1 MSALMLWIVRRP
13 VVASLLLLAFLIA
26 SGLGVPK
33 LQLDPSID
41 GLILDDGDKAY
52 YEEIKRTFGDDTV
65 VVVYI
70 KSDQL
75 FSAPVLKTVENLTDN
90 LRDITVR
97 STPDAQ
103 PFHPITNVRSL
114 STVNRIEGQRNEG
127 DEEISIDT
135 TPLMDGVPTDE
146 AGFAALKK
154 RALKSELFVGDII
167 SKDGKTT
174 AVNAFVAAAPQGFLA
189 YDYKVADAVEA
200 VLEQERAALQQAG
213 VKAEIFSVGI
223 PVAKSDL
230 GRYIER
236 DMKVLVPLSLV
247 LIFGILA
254 ISFRTPTAVMLPML
268 TGTLSV
274 IAAVGVMGWMGYA
287 INLISNIVPLLLLVI
302 GCTED
307 IYMLSEFAD
316 EVGEGHPKLQAIR
329 NMAVKSGLAITLTSV
344 TTILGFASMA
354 TNGIVM
360 LREFGIAAALG
371 LFFNFIITIVII
383 PVMLRILPVPRR
395 FLERREQPT
404 AHWVVRGTEILIGW
418 ATHRKKTILTALG
431 VVLALSL
438 WGASTIIVNTD
449 LIGMFESDAPIVKN
463 MDTLAKDLSGGQA
476 FSIVIDTHRQDGAKD
491 PQLLQAMLRFQ
502 QELERGPFDKVVS
515 VANHLKAIHREA
527 NGGDPAFDV
536 VPDKGIAAYLMLLE
550 GKDLDRLL
558 ESTYQRTV
566 IVVRHNISGSWNL
579 NREIEKVYRLAETQ
593 LPKYVS
599 VKITGQAV
607 LFNKAADQMAIDQAS
622 NLVQGAVSIFVVI
635 SLLFLSTKAG
645 LLAMLPNLI
654 PMLTTFGFMGLLDI
668 PLSPGT
674 CMVSVISLGIAVDDT
689 IHIMAGFHKNLKST
703 TDQAL
708 AMEHTLRDHL
718 APVIYSSTALGLGF
732 SLLAFSDISSTRD
745 FGILG
750 SLSMFAAA
758 GSELL
763 FTPILLLSTQL
774 VSSWDLFMV
783 RANPAVIASSPLF
796 GNFTPAEYKRIVLLG
811 VLESRAQGEAIVKKG
826 EKSREMYLLL
836 GGKAEVML
844 EGQRGA
850 VLKPGDIFGEMAF
863 VTGEQRSADVIASED
878 VSLLRIDHP
887 VLERVLKRF
896 PKIGCK
902 LLLNISQILSR
913 RLGGET
919 KSTA

>member
-75 FSAPVLKTVENLTDN
+75 FSVPVLKTVEHLTDN
-90 LRDITVR
+90 LRDVTVR
-97 STPDAQ
+97 STPDSQ

-127 DEEISIDT
+127 DDEISIDT

-154 RALKSELFVGDII
+154 RALNSELFVGDII

-174 AVNAFVAAAPQGFLA
+174 AVNAFVASAPPGFLA
-189 YDYKVADAVEA
+189 FDYKLADAVEA
-200 VLEQERAALQQAG
+200 VLEQERTALQQAG
-213 VKAEIFSVGI
+213 IKAEIFSVGI

-236 DMKVLVPLSLV
+236 DMKVLVPLSLL
-247 LIFGILA
+247 LIFGVLA

-371 LFFNFIITIVII
+371 LFFNFIITIVVI

-431 VVLALSL
+431 VVLAISL

-463 MDTLAKDLSGGQA
+463 MNTLAKDLSGGQA

-502 QELERGPFDKVVS
+502 QELERGPFDKVIS

-579 NREIEKVYRLAETQ
+579 NREIEKVYQLAEAR

-607 LFNKAADQMAIDQAS
+607 LFNKAADQMAIDQAA

-635 SLLFLSTKAG
+635 SLLFLSAKAG

-674 CMVSVISLGIAVDDT
+674 CMVSVIALGIAVDDT

-718 APVIYSSTALGLGF
+718 APVLYSSTALGLGF

-811 VLESRAQGEAIVKKG
+811 VLENRAQGEAIVKKG

-836 GGKAEVML
+836 DGKAEVMR
-844 EGQRGA
+844 EGRQGHI
-850 VLKPGDIFGEMAF
+850 LNPGDIFGEMAF
-863 VTGEQRSADVIASED
+863 VTGEQRSADVMACED
-878 VSLLRIDHP
+878 VSLLRIDQS
-887 VLERVLKRF
+887 VLERVQKRF

-902 LLLNISQILSR
+902 LFLNISQILSR
-913 RLGGET
+913 RLGGEIE
-919 KSTA
+919 STA